1 MPATISAIQLDDKYE
16 PIFAGQ
22 QQLLTDLDAVAQ
34 TIGTR
39 LRLFQGE
46 WWESL
51 TEGTPLFQSI
61 LGPGRQLAAAA
72 AVIRTRILGTPFVTS
87 ISNVSIT
94 LNRASRALSYSCT
107 VQTAFGVIT
116 VSTGV

>member
-1 MPATISAIQLDDKYE
+1 MSTITAIALDKNYE
-16 PIFAGQ
+16 PIFASQ
-22 QQLLTDLDAVAQ
+22 QALLTDLEAVAQ

-61 LGPGRQLAAAA
+61 LGEGRQLTAVA
-72 AVIRTRILGTPFVTS
+72 AVLRQRILSTPYVTS
-87 ISNVSIT
+87 ISNVSIS
-94 LNRASRALSYSCT
+94 LNRRALSYSCS
-107 VQTAFGVIT
+107 VQTVFGPIT
-116 VSTGV
+116 VSTGN